1 MEKMVRGGRSPNAQ
15 REMRKKKEIRCFKSK
30 RGAGACLVDGI
41 KGGFGYLKPKLAIVY
56 SF

>member
-1 MEKMVRGGRSPNAQ
+1 M
-15 REMRKKKEIRCFKSK
+15 KKKKMSEAFKSK

-41 KGGFGYLKPKLAIVY
+41 KCDFGYLKPKLAIVY